1 MHFLG
6 LAGLPRRIPDY
17 PDVYL
22 FWNQVATF
30 GTVLTM
36 FSLVYYV
43 LSLTDGRL
51 YKQTFEPFES
61 EISVKII

>member
-6 LAGLPRRIPDY
+6 LAGMPRRIPDY

-22 FWNQVATF
+22 LWNQVASL

-36 FSLVYYV
+36 FSLTYYI
-43 LSLTDGRL
+43 LSLTIG
-51 YKQTFEPFES
+51 KQSLQT
-61 EISVKII
+61 SVSFFLTKKH

>member
-17 PDVYL
+17 PDVYV
-22 FWNQVATF
+22 FWNQIATF

-36 FSLVYYV
+36 FSLAYYV
-43 LSLTDGRL
+43 LSLTRGRF
-51 YKQTFEPFES
+51 YNFRS
-61 EISVKII
+61 SVYIPDSADNK